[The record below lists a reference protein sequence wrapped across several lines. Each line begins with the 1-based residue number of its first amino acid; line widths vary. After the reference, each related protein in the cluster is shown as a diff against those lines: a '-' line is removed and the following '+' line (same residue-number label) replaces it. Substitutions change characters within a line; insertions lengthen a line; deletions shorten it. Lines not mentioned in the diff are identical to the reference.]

1 MKKLQTNSTDNWDRS
16 GLPAWTYFN
25 EELFEL
31 EAEELF
37 RSHWQLVCHVNDLA
51 DQGSFITFDLLGER
65 ALIIYEGSGKK
76 VFLSVRTYLEGV
88 K

>member
-1 MKKLQTNSTDNWDRS
+1 MKKLQTNPPDNWDRS

-37 RSHWQLVCHVNDLA
+37 RSHWQLVCHVNDLP

-65 ALIIYEGSGKK
+65 ALIINEGSGKK